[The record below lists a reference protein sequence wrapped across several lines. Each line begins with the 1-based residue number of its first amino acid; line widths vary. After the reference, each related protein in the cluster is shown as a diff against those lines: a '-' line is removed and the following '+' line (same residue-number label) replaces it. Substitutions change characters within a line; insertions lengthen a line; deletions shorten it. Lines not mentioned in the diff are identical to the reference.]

1 MFPPPHMHLRP
12 VDRSARSL
20 WRAWQVLS
28 LHGVFRMRPA
38 ADTWRRSAVSGLI
51 ALGVPE
57 VVLLATGHLPLA
69 FYTCAGGLCALY
81 GHGLPYAAR
90 ARALGWVIA
99 GMVAGVGVALTTA
112 ALTDSAVVRVLVL
125 ALLAGLCK
133 LICDASRIGPPGNV
147 IFTFIVSAAGFLPVR
162 PAEVPAHLELVLC
175 GGVLAWV
182 VCMAPALIGPH
193 APERFAVAR
202 ALTAT
207 ARLVR
212 VPVGDPA
219 AARARYDAA
228 AASHAAWH
236 TVRLV
241 PCDTPQRVAEIT
253 ALIRLLVRAESLA
266 AAAQPEPSTPDR
278 SGSAAAAPSGRV
290 WRAGSDQA
298 APLDRSAEADR
309 LVDWARQLRR
319 RASGRTSARPEVD
332 CLVAEQDE
340 IRGIAIQ
347 REAERAA
354 SGIRRV
360 LSAFRPTSP
369 GFPLAV
375 RVSAG
380 AAAAGLLSV
389 ALGVDRPYWAVM
401 TAAVLIVANT
411 VLSWHRTVQ
420 RLLGNLVGVG
430 LFTALIPLTA
440 QPVALVAVALVCQL
454 VVEATVSRNYW
465 VASVFVTPMAL
476 VMVEFAGPQPAGRL
490 ALDRWLDTCVGAAVA
505 VVICFLVPNRRA
517 FDRVALALREL
528 DAVLARAREALSSG
542 RVDHDVRRRLAAALV
557 EVRESADIAA
567 GEWWSTEVPE
577 ERIVATERS
586 GHQVLAQLP
595 VRLPVLVR

>member
-12 VDRSARSL
+12 VDRSARTL

-57 VVLLATGHLPLA
+57 VVLVATGHLPLA

-81 GHGLPYAAR
+81 GHGLPYSAR
-90 ARALGWVIA
+90 ARALGWVVF
-99 GMVAGVGVALTTA
+99 GMIAGVGVALTTA
-112 ALTDSAVVRVLVL
+112 ALTESAVVRVLVL

-147 IFTFIVSAAGFLPVR
+147 IFTFIISAAGFLPVR
-162 PAEVPAHLELVLC
+162 LAEVPAHLELVLS

-182 VCMAPALIGPH
+182 VCMAPALVRPH

-202 ALTAT
+202 ALSAT

-212 VPVGDPA
+212 APAGDPV

-228 AASHAAWH
+228 AACHAAWH

-241 PCDTPQRVAEIT
+241 PCDTLQGAAEIT

-266 AAAQPEPSTPDR
+266 AAAQSGSSDRDR
-278 SGSAAAAPSGRV
+278 SEFSTTAGYPERTTTPSDGSRHTDAAD
-290 WRAGSDQA
+290 RA
-298 APLDRSAEADR
+298 AEAD
-309 LVDWARQLRR
+309 LLTDWARELR
-319 RASGRTSARPEVD
+319 SGRAVPEVD
-332 CLVAEQDE
+332 CLLTERDQ
-340 IRGIAIQ
+340 IRGIALQ
-347 REAERAA
+347 RDAERTP

-360 LSAFRPTSP
+360 LRAFRPTAP

-375 RVSAG
+375 RVSVG
-380 AAAAGLLSV
+380 AAAAGLVSV

-411 VLSWHRTVQ
+411 VMSWHRTVQ
-420 RLLGNLVGVG
+420 RLLGNLIGVG
-430 LFTALIPLTA
+430 LFTALVPLTVH
-440 QPVALVAVALVCQL
+440 PVALVAVALACQL
-454 VVEATVSRNYW
+454 VVEATISRNYW

-476 VMVEFAGPQPAGRL
+476 VMVEFAGAQPAGRL

-505 VVICFLVPNRRA
+505 VVICFAVPNRRA

-528 DAVLARAREALSSG
+528 DAVLARARESLSAG
-542 RVDHDVRRRLAAALV
+542 RPDHDVRRRLATALV
-557 EVRESADIAA
+557 EVRESADIAT

-577 ERIVATERS
+577 ERIVASERA
-586 GHQVLAQLP
+586 GHRLLAQLP
-595 VRLPVLVR
+595 VRLPVVVR